1 MSFQEKMQSPAP
13 DRTSASV
20 FFSAWRRFWA
30 GIFHAHSSAV
40 RQEHL
45 SLSQDFPKQDCTPEL
60 RGLLDMLQSI
70 RKRILANNFLGG
82 WTAWSIWILIGLI
95 VVLAISPKL
104 AFAMILAAF
113 LAAAGAGVILLWTW
127 RTRLSTYQ
135 TACRLDSAASLQ
147 DRVSTAIYLGDTKNP
162 DTMIERQR
170 GDALARIAKLDPRG
184 LFPLQA
190 PVTARRAA
198 ALVLVVA
205 ALYAYRLHHKPPLV
219 ALLQSTARSPL
230 VQSIISPLV
239 NAMEK
244 DLQRTLALVS
254 SKPDV
259 LSDETRQGDAALSS
273 DDLWQSNNEKGA
285 DAKEGQQEA
294 LETADGA
301 SPQDQMQPPNDQN
314 APSSQSEQEG
324 MDSPQAKD
332 GKNSSDSGGNNS
344 QKKSS
349 GQGSQNSKES
359 LSQSLMQALKN
370 MMSNSPNQ
378 KSNDNGS
385 KQSQPNTQGAPQSG
399 DSHQPGNSESD
410 KKGDSR
416 GSSDAKQKAT
426 QSASNGAGSQQGLKD
441 LRKEL
446 DAHPVNAVPDRVAL
460 EASGF
465 KDQTRM
471 RVDTETGAAQMA
483 LRDASP
489 QAQAVING
497 AEQENIPPRYRLYV
511 QRYFEHADK
520 ARP

>member
-1 MSFQEKMQSPAP
+1 MSFQEKMQSTAP
-13 DRTSASV
+13 GRFSAPV
-20 FFSAWRRFWA
+20 FFSAWTRLWT
-30 GIFHAHSSAV
+30 GIFHGQFSSA
-40 RQEHL
+40 RPEHI
-45 SLSQDFPKQDCTPEL
+45 SLSQDFPKQSCSPEL

-70 RKRILANNFLGG
+70 RQRILANNFLGG
-82 WTAWSIWILIGLI
+82 WTAWAAWILIGLI
-95 VVLAISPKL
+95 VVLSVSPKL
-104 AFAMILAAF
+104 ALAMILAAF

-135 TACRLDSAASLQ
+135 TACRLDSAAGLQ
-147 DRVSTAIYLGDTKNP
+147 DRVSTAVYLGDATNP
-162 DTMIERQR
+162 GGMIERQR
-170 GDALARIAKLDPRG
+170 GDALARIAKLDARG
-184 LFPLQA
+184 FFPLRA
-190 PVTARRAA
+190 PVAARRAA
-198 ALVLVVA
+198 ILVLVVA
-205 ALYAYRLHHKPPLV
+205 GLYVYRLHHKPPLV

-230 VQSIISPLV
+230 VQSIVSPLV

-254 SKPDV
+254 SKPDA
-259 LSDETRQGDAALSS
+259 LSDETRPPDAALSG
-273 DDLWQSNNEKGA
+273 DDLWQSTNDKGT
-285 DAKEGQQEA
+285 DAQEGQQDA

-301 SPQDQMQPPNDQN
+301 SPQDQMQSPNDQN
-314 APSSQSEQEG
+314 GSPSESEQQG

-332 GKNSSDSGGNNS
+332 GKSGDTGGNNS
-344 QKKSS
+344 QKS
-349 GQGSQNSKES
+349 GSQGSQNSKES

-378 KSNDNGS
+378 KSSDS
-385 KQSQPNTQGAPQSG
+385 KGQQQQPNSQGAPQSG

-426 QSASNGAGSQQGLKD
+426 QSASNGAGSQAGLKD
-441 LRKEL
+441 MRKEL
-446 DAHPVNAVPDRVAL
+446 DSHPVNAVPDRVAL

-471 RVDTETGAAQMA
+471 RIDTETGAAQLA

-497 AEQENIPPRYRLYV
+497 AEQENIPARYRLYV
-511 QRYFEHADK
+511 QRYFEHADSSK
-520 ARP
+520 P